1 MTEPKWTPGPWTV
14 DRPSDQNQ
22 RMHVVREFNWRL
34 VASMEN
40 CNKFL
45 AYAEE
50 TRANANLISAAPD
63 LYTATDWANGLI
75 PLLEVS
81 EDKEITFVQ
90 IQLSSDA
97 IRALIDARR
106 KARGE

>member
-1 MTEPKWTPGPWTV
+1 MTETKWTPGPWNIRHEMPYYLITDV
-14 DRPSDQNQ
+14 N
-22 RMHVVREFNWRL
+22 
-34 VASMEN
+34 N
-40 CNKFL
+40 CFL
-45 AYAEE
+45 SEVNPTYDDKSKY
-50 TRANANLISAAPD
+50 NADLISAAPD

>member
-1 MTEPKWTPGPWTV
+1 MTETKWTPGPW
-14 DRPSDQNQ
+14 RKNN
-22 RMHVVREFNWRL
+22 EFPYDT
-34 VASMEN
+34 VASSKHFI
-40 CNKFL
+40 CQVFPTYDDKSK
-45 AYAEE
+45 Y
-50 TRANANLISAAPD
+50 NADLISAAPE